1 MAFLEGKL
9 QPIDLLAALQARRQ
23 FEQTS
28 EQRRQQELQNKL
40 MQEQLEAAEWANLK
54 AKERPTITLPAG
66 PGLGGMREKQFLDQQ
81 AGYISGVSP
90 TDTFNQWQQNFRT
103 GMTAGGGG
111 GGGRSGGMVGGG
123 QVAPGSY
130 KTYDQLNNEAA
141 LQYNQAVA
149 DQAESQAKAADM
161 AQSGY
166 GSATA
171 EGLARDKIEAMGVR
185 GGKGG
190 GVAAGPMYP
199 DASPAELL
207 GLVKSG
213 NAIQTPEDYGANWQA
228 DRDAESAATA
238 ANLSAQNYLAGA
250 GESSLKGLSL
260 EDQLNLRGAKN
271 EMGASKDRSTKIEKY
286 GRELYNKAE
295 RLADK
300 MYKHPEFV
308 KLGESP
314 QGQALQAQL
323 KAKLFASIGRAYE
336 AGEPFILDE
345 YINQNAAKIYSK

>member
-28 EQRRQQELQNKL
+28 EQRRQQELQNEL

-166 GSATA
+166 GSATRDLLA
-171 EGLARDKIEAMGVR
+171 EQMINAKVGQANNAGYDDLIKGARDASRDRWSDIKAGDQMISDTRVTGNQMQNEIEATR
-185 GGKGG
+185 QREGK
-190 GVAAGPMYP
+190 A
-199 DASPAELL
+199 
-207 GLVKSG
+207 G
-213 NAIQTPEDYGANWQA
+213 NAEVGRGILHETLIQKSPTYAKKIQEDGKWG
-228 DRDAESAATA
+228 DRA
-238 ANLSAQNYLAGA
+238 LSEYEKYHKMFYQ
-250 GESSLKGLSL
+250 
-260 EDQLNLRGAKN
+260 LRGREPYAA
-271 EMGASKDRSTKIEKY
+271 EIEQFLKDK
-286 GRELYNKAE
+286 
-295 RLADK
+295 
-300 MYKHPEFV
+300 V
-308 KLGESP
+308 K
-314 QGQALQAQL
+314 
-323 KAKLFASIGRAYE
+323 
-336 AGEPFILDE
+336 
-345 YINQNAAKIYSK
+345 